1 MADTLLMTTGTPKDV
16 IWVSSSLDD
25 LQRFPDPVKKLMG
38 FALSRPNAAEAS
50 SGEAVE
56 GIQGRR
62 RPRGR
67 RGLRRE
73 HLSVRSRLRVAQES
87 HRVDADRKEGK

>member
-38 FALSRPNAAEAS
+38 FALSRPNAAGS
-50 SGEAVE
+50 
-56 GIQGRR
+56 IFR
-62 RPRGR
+62 
-67 RGLRRE
+67 
-73 HLSVRSRLRVAQES
+73 RSR
-87 HRVDADRKEGK
+87 